1 MSNTMRT
8 AMNVEWTLVVL
19 FVLLKLT
26 GIITW
31 SWWWLVVL
39 FCLYPLTI
47 IAFVLMA
54 ILSVIVVLSIVE
66 LWRFLYKMFSGK

>member
-1 MSNTMRT
+1 MRT